1 MVVFWGKVGGG
12 GVKSSLL
19 SKLRVFNWSLD
30 RWQIKLCTILQHA
43 VTCFAARGDLG
54 ALPQRALT
62 SCAKHSRRTQRAIV
76 QRVVKQQYSKP
87 LLQADSSVQIT
98 RTVRVRCTAANVFH
112 CNSPFAWET
121 VYVLSSEQ
129 RVLREQ
135 VGCRVMVGTLVLY
148 SVYCRVNYWDS
159 RRRAFATHSTVRS
172 WRPRSAD
179 PLRGYNL

>member
-1 MVVFWGKVGGG
+1 M
-12 GVKSSLL
+12 KSSLL
-19 SKLRVFNWSLD
+19 SKLRVFNWSLE
-30 RWQIKLCTILQHA
+30 RWQINLCTILQHA

-62 SCAKHSRRTQRAIV
+62 SCAKHSRRTQRAII

-112 CNSPFAWET
+112 CNGPFAWET

-135 VGCRVMVGTLVLY
+135 VGCRVMVHR
-148 SVYCRVNYWDS
+148 YCTRCIAELITETAAGERSLRTAQY
-159 RRRAFATHSTVRS
+159 AAGGLAQLTH
-172 WRPRSAD
+172 
-179 PLRGYNL
+179 